1 MPFALVIDVRIEN
14 VDQVRGELQ
23 SQVIPD
29 VKQAPGFVSGIWTA
43 DRDSGR
49 GVGIVVFES
58 REQAEAMLQRLES
71 GELKS
76 PPGVTGESLLVYEVQ
91 GQA

>member
-1 MPFALVIDVRIEN
+1 MAFALVNNVRIEN
-14 VDQVRGELQ
+14 VDQARGELQ
-23 SQVIPD
+23 SQVIPN

-71 GELKS
+71 GELKR
-76 PPGVTGESLLVYEVQ
+76 PPGVTVESVLVYEVQ

>member
-1 MPFALVIDVRIEN
+1 MAFALVNNVRIEN
-14 VDQVRGELQ
+14 VDQARGELQ
-23 SQVIPD
+23 SQVIPS

-71 GELKS
+71 GELKRAV
-76 PPGVTGESLLVYEVQ
+76 GVTVESVSVYEVQ

>member
-1 MPFALVIDVRIEN
+1 MPFALVSNVRIEN
-14 VDQVRGELQ
+14 VDTAGKALQ
-23 SQVIPD
+23 SQVIPN
-29 VKQAPGFVSGIWTA
+29 VKQAPGFVSGVWAA
-43 DRDSGR
+43 DRDNGR

-71 GELKS
+71 GEMRR
-76 PPGVTGESLLVYEVQ
+76 PPGVTAESAFVYEVQ